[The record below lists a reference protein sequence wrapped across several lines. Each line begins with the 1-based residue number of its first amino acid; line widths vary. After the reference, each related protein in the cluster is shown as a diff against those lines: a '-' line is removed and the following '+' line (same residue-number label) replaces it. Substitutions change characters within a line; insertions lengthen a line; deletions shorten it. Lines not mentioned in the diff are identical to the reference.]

1 MTLTL
6 SMSVRRT
13 LLGIELCCGCG
24 ARKGGQAQAT
34 LMYAHDGRIRIE
46 RALQPLRIGD
56 LRHQAAIGQRRGF
69 AVAIAAGVRTAGE
82 RALEGLQ
89 TLPYPMT
96 GPALALR
103 LIELELGFQIA
114 QNAQIVE
121 RMDVAGDAE
130 RQREHACARRRT
142 GGQQAGS

>member
-1 MTLTL
+1 MLGRWSMFLAGKAFLDYRRPEGAQHPVYPRFYLGAHAAAVCSSCRSSPCAARMTLTL

-24 ARKGGQAQAT
+24 ARKGGQAQAS

-82 RALEGLQ
+82 RALEGL
-89 TLPYPMT
+89 
-96 GPALALR
+96 
-103 LIELELGFQIA
+103 
-114 QNAQIVE
+114 
-121 RMDVAGDAE
+121 
-130 RQREHACARRRT
+130 
-142 GGQQAGS
+142 